1 MSSSPRILIFTGD
14 GKGKTTASLGMVL
27 RNAGHGK
34 ATRFIQFVKSQLTG
48 EHEAIKV
55 LPNVDAEQ
63 VGLGFLPKADSENF
77 NAHKDAAAK
86 GLILA
91 RAAIDSDKY
100 DMVILDEICF
110 AVASGLLTEDQV
122 IETVNKAR
130 PEQCIVLTGR
140 GATEKLIA
148 IADTVTEMKCI
159 KHGADTGIE
168 AQKGVE
174 L

>member
-1 MSSSPRILIFTGD
+1 MNRGPRILIFTGD

-34 ATRFIQFVKSQLTG
+34 ATRFIQFVKDQLTG
-48 EHEAIKV
+48 EHDAIKL
-55 LPNVDAEQ
+55 LPDVDVTQ
-63 VGLGFLPKADSENF
+63 VGLGFLPRAGGEDL
-77 NAHKDAAAK
+77 NAHKDAAEK
-86 GLILA
+86 GLALA
-91 RAAIDSDKY
+91 REAIESDKY
-100 DMVILDEICF
+100 DMIILDEICF
-110 AVASGLLTEDQV
+110 AVSRGLLTEDEV
-122 IETVNKAR
+122 IEAVKKAK

-140 GATEKLIA
+140 GATEKLMS

-159 KHGADTGIE
+159 KHGAESGIE